1 MKIIKKLSLLLTV
14 TVISILCLAM
24 SSSAAWEKVNEEGDI
39 EYHFDEVT
47 GTMYFRGEGKIEK
60 PLTGLCENLNYDDY
74 YDEDIYDED
83 YSDLHEI
90 KTIIIEEG
98 ITEIGHCAFMGNLEG
113 VNGGNKGVELLKNLE
128 TVVLPDSLEVIEEY
142 AFLGCNNLT
151 KVYFSDN
158 LKTIGKYAFYNTGVK
173 QFTVPET
180 LETIGANAFYGTN
193 LKKVYVPE
201 NVKEIGTNAFGNCDS
216 LKKITFTKASCYI
229 NDCENL
235 TKIVYPETP
244 KYVGVIAENCANL
257 KEVVFNNITSKN
269 KVKIAAEDVGVFLP
283 GCPNAEL
290 GHMDE
295 SVVSALNSSYTTKY
309 VDYAIIT
316 PTVNKKVGLVE
327 SFRCEQRNSTKLL
340 WRSVPN
346 IGYYQ
351 VYYYKNGKWERI
363 YSGSGCELY
372 IRNPGKYRIRAVS
385 YDGKTRVYGKYSTV
399 NVKLMS
405 GVGSLTAKGT
415 TLKWTKDAN
424 AGDYQI
430 FYSKYPDCE
439 YKKLVTTKN
448 TSYNVSK
455 KLASGTYYFKVRS
468 HGMVNDYYV
477 WSQFSDYIKVIV
489 P

>member
-14 TVISILCLAM
+14 TVISILCLAI

-60 PLTGLCENLNYDDY
+60 PLTGLCEKLNYDDY

-83 YSDLHEI
+83 YSDLYEI

-113 VNGGNKGVELLKNLE
+113 VNGGYKDIELLKNLQ
-128 TVVLPDSLEVIEEY
+128 TVVLPDSLEAIEDY
-142 AFLGCNNLT
+142 AFSGCKNLT

-158 LKTIGKYAFYNTGVK
+158 LKSIGRYAFYKTGVK

-193 LKKVYVPE
+193 IKKVYVPE
-201 NVKEIGTNAFGNCDS
+201 NVTEIGANAFGNCDS

-229 NDCENL
+229 KDCENL

-257 KEVVFNNITSKN
+257 KEVVFKNITSKN
-269 KVKIAAEDVGVFLP
+269 KVKIAAEDVDVFLP

-290 GHMDE
+290 GYMDE
-295 SVVSALNSSYTTKY
+295 SIVSALNSSYTTKY

-316 PTVNKKVGLVE
+316 PTVNKKVGQVKN
-327 SFRCEQRNSTKLL
+327 FRYEQRNNTKLL
-340 WRSVPN
+340 WQSVPN
-346 IGYYQ
+346 VGYYQ
-351 VYYYKNGKWERI
+351 VYYYNGGKWERI
-363 YSGSGCELY
+363 YSGSNTQRC
-372 IRNPGKYRIRAVS
+372 ITQSGKYRIRAVS
-385 YDGKTRVYGKYSTV
+385 YDGETRVYGKYSTI

-405 GVGSLTAKGT
+405 GVGSVSAVGT

-424 AGDYQI
+424 ADDYQI
-430 FYSKYPDCE
+430 WYSKYPNSE

-448 TSYNVSK
+448 TSYDVSK
-455 KLASGTYYFKVRS
+455 KLTSGTYYFKVRS

-477 WSQFSDYIKVIV
+477 WSKFSDNIMVVV